1 MGGFP
6 SKSCVI
12 LYQFSCLRMHQPHQ
26 LRLPEVGEAE
36 VGWRCKEGKKGQ
48 VGVTGE
54 VGFRACPDTNQY
66 L

>member
-1 MGGFP
+1 
-6 SKSCVI
+6 
-12 LYQFSCLRMHQPHQ
+12 MHQPHQ